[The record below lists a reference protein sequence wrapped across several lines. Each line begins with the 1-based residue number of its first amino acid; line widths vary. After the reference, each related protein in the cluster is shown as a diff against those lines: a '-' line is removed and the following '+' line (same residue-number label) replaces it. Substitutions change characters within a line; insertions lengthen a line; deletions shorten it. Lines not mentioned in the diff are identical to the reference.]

1 MGFASAKKLSKKIVA
16 VYKLCSEQLST
27 QFHYDYGM
35 RAVKSVLIAAGA
47 LRRKF
52 PDDTEEHIILQAI
65 DDVNLADKKKDQ
77 VMAGIKAGHQEII
90 KLSDILLS
98 VPILFAALTDAKRG
112 PALARAILK
121 IVEEMEDKSWM
132 GFRFDGSWR
141 RLDESNET
149 DK

>member
-65 DDVNLADKKKDQ
+65 DDVNLPKFLDLDIPIFQ
-77 VMAGIKAGHQEII
+77 SI
-90 KLSDILLS
+90 LSD
-98 VPILFAALTDAKRG
+98 LFPETKLEKRDYT
-112 PALARAILK
+112 
-121 IVEEMEDKSWM
+121 E
-132 GFRFDGSWR
+132 
-141 RLDESNET
+141 
-149 DK
+149 